1 MHKAKCA
8 RGHAVTVAV
17 VSYNL
22 SSVTYIVDAIVDDVF
37 VVLLLASFLSPIG
50 RQHQIFM
57 LAFLSL
63 CPYLLLSSLL
73 LLWRVF
79 CFCHCGNL
87 RSMLVLLSLGSVSVI
102 GLFNTCCYLVICV
115 NGRRTRIY
123 RRDAVLLIYP
133 LARNV
138 PRFRAS
144 ACQRYQPSIKFYHQ
158 YQLPYRHHCRR
169 RRHFYINLQSAFG
182 IDIYTCTCGFF
193 CCCCCCCSAASAVVI
208 VVTVYSSSL
217 LMLTYRHRRLRYR
230 QS

>member
-133 LARNV
+133 WLAT
-138 PRFRAS
+138 FLASKRAPAS
-144 ACQRYQPSIKFYHQ
+144 DTSHQLSFIININYLIVIIVVVVVTSILTFNQPSASTFIHVLVVSFVVVVVVAA
-158 YQLPYRHHCRR
+158 LP
-169 RRHFYINLQSAFG
+169 LLLLL
-182 IDIYTCTCGFF
+182 
-193 CCCCCCCSAASAVVI
+193 
-208 VVTVYSSSL
+208 SSL
-217 LMLTYRHRRLRYR
+217 LFTLLRC
-230 QS
+230 